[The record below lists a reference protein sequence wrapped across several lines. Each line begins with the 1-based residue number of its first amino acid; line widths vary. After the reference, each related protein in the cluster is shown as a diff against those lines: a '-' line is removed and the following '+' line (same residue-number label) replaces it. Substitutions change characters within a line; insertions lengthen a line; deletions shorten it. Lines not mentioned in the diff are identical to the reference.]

1 MKPCCFALQY
11 LAQAAP
17 ILQGCHHIYCL
28 CSATEYW
35 LVLHYGQVMILKTIR
50 LLWDHELY
58 YFSFCPYCYP
68 QSSSASTLIFCPIRI
83 LFLPKLILCI
93 LMQYYSFTCG
103 VWFWCQW
110 KSRCETLLW
119 CQKSEDYGISSWW
132 IPFIVLH
139 QIRFIRG
146 AFSSQEAYL
155 IFCLTG

>member
-1 MKPCCFALQY
+1 MLARSFYSPSIGYNTILFLGFSWHQLPSNCWLRGPLNYQCLLITVANSLDLAMKPCCFALQY

-83 LFLPKLILCI
+83 LFLSKLILCI

-103 VWFWCQW
+103 VWFWCQ
-110 KSRCETLLW
+110 
-119 CQKSEDYGISSWW
+119 
-132 IPFIVLH
+132 
-139 QIRFIRG
+139 
-146 AFSSQEAYL
+146 
-155 IFCLTG
+155 